1 MWQSLQQ
8 PLRSCLSHTCRCP
21 AVDGSR
27 ERLAP
32 EVYHRLRTQKAATAR
47 DETRNRAKAV
57 AKAAVKDGH
66 LRNTEVQRT
75 RAAAEHQRKLAAQVK
90 AQAREDINKQIRS
103 LWGGSIPSLFGH
115 VINSAS
121 PIPQAPNP
129 EAATRDDLSSC

>member
-8 PLRSCLSHTCRCP
+8 PLRSCLSPTCRCP

-90 AQAREDINKQIRS
+90 AVLLVSVGVQQLHVFVVLRYF
-103 LWGGSIPSLFGH
+103 GGDHP
-115 VINSAS
+115 
-121 PIPQAPNP
+121 
-129 EAATRDDLSSC
+129 